1 MEFLLIWVLSGD
13 IIDSGLRFKSA
24 AKCFSQ
30 SQNVGRELRDVGL
43 SSPQFTCIP
52 LSEGKEFKFIDKV
65 KTLVSFLNLCNLL
78 FWF

>member
-30 SQNVGRELRDVGL
+30 SQNIGR
-43 SSPQFTCIP
+43 
-52 LSEGKEFKFIDKV
+52 
-65 KTLVSFLNLCNLL
+65 
-78 FWF
+78 

>member
-52 LSEGKEFKFIDKV
+52 LSEGKEFKIYRQGQNN
-65 KTLVSFLNLCNLL
+65 SFP
-78 FWF
+78 F